1 MFRLLAA
8 LLLCVGTASAA
19 QEPAPSPTHEAVRDG
34 FGVLLL
40 TTDDDEGFLRAWAGP
55 TPPQLTTT
63 DRATRGRPLFGM
75 ILFHGCRAGA
85 DGNCNVT
92 GEFSFWRP
100 DGSRYGDVL
109 RADLWRAPPP
119 PAPHENNILL
129 ATTSPALLVE
139 PEDPMGNWI
148 MRARV
153 TDSVRGLTLE
163 VEEQIVVETPPTAPV
178 T

>member
-1 MFRLLAA
+1 MIRLLATM
-8 LLLCVGTASAA
+8 LLFLAPPADA
-19 QEPAPSPTHEAVRDG
+19 QEVSPQGRHEAARDG

-55 TPPQLTTT
+55 TPPRLTTT

-85 DGNCNVT
+85 DGNCHVT
-92 GEFSFWRP
+92 GEFSFVRP
-100 DGSRYGDVL
+100 DGSQYGEVL

-119 PAPHENNILL
+119 PPPHSSNILL
-129 ATTSPALLVE
+129 GSGSPALLVE
-139 PEDPMGNWI
+139 PDDPMGAWT

-153 TDSVRGLTLE
+153 TDQVRGLTVD
-163 VEEQIVVETPPTAPV
+163 VEQQVIVETPPTVEA